1 MEGHSYMIKNY
12 APHLYKNYEDSY
24 YMDMNKATP
33 AKRKGLIERPIGAS
47 TVKSADPNNLMQ
59 EYFTSVRKKREQL
72 NGTA

>member
-33 AKRKGLIERPIGAS
+33 AKRKGLIERPAGPS
-47 TVKSADPNNLMQ
+47 TVKPTDPNNLMQ
-59 EYFTSVRKKREQL
+59 EYFTSVRKMREQL
-72 NGTA
+72 NDTT